1 MTVTL
6 HTGALSLSLAQQSPG
21 DDAGYTIEKEEE
33 FSLFFFFFI
42 SYPFVN
48 WWWCKVRGLTSN
60 DYGVENELKCFNR
73 IV

>member
-33 FSLFFFFFI
+33 FSLFFFFFYRL
-42 SYPFVN
+42 S
-48 WWWCKVRGLTSN
+48 VRELVVVQSTWL
-60 DYGVENELKCFNR
+60 NE
-73 IV
+73 

>member
-33 FSLFFFFFI
+33 FSLFFFFFFYLL
-42 SYPFVN
+42 S
-48 WWWCKVRGLTSN
+48 VRELVVVQSTWL
-60 DYGVENELKCFNR
+60 NE
-73 IV
+73 